1 MRASKAPARDSIGDV
16 ETAINTKNDSASAPP
31 GPRRSTANAGPIESP
46 EQGDR
51 TERRPAD
58 RFSRR
63 AERSRIWPVPSTHD
77 YQVNLPLVR
86 FARYD
91 IGRLAYGH
99 DALPIERGRPDLTD
113 VIADRLLN

>member
-1 MRASKAPARDSIGDV
+1 MVRSRRNGGCARRMRRR
-16 ETAINTKNDSASAPP
+16 AI
-31 GPRRSTANAGPIESP
+31 AGPMESP

-51 TERRPAD
+51 AERRPAD

-63 AERSRIWPVPSTHD
+63 AGWSRIRPVPRTHD

-86 FARYD
+86 FARDD